1 MATELAAQHP
11 AETWQVL
18 GGSLAAVIAL
28 TGIIYNRLNKDI
40 DAGDTRQEEYR
51 TQTDKRINDQARE
64 LEGISSN
71 VGTLVK
77 QVEEI
82 FKKLTAGAE
91 SFSSVREDLRELE
104 TRIEGIMR
112 ELEQKAGSHNE
123 SIKDLRQ
130 ELAELK
136 KVISHID
143 RRCFSMHP
151 GIQQ

>member
-1 MATELAAQHP
+1 MATELVAQHP
-11 AETWQVL
+11 AETWQIL
-18 GGSLAAVIAL
+18 GGALAAVIAL